1 MRTKIQSL
9 LITLALLPAFNLQ
22 LSTAFALGTA
32 FTYQGRLNDGG
43 RPANGLYDFRFKL
56 APDPLDTAN
65 VGSAFVTNAIPVTN
79 GLFTTSIDYGAD
91 IFNGSNYWLEVDVR
105 TNNPA
110 NTLNYTMLTPLQAVT
125 PTPNAIYAENAGGVT
140 GLTVQANTNGAP
152 NVIGGSSL
160 NSVATGVIG
169 ATIAGGGAVN
179 YQDVTYSNSVTAG
192 FGTVSGGFGNTINGV
207 GATVGGGF
215 ENTAIGDYSTIAGGF
230 DNIAS
235 GYVSTALGDESTASG
250 RISTAIGNNSMAT
263 GDFSTALGDTT
274 LASGTDSTAF
284 GNETTAGGDNSTVS
298 GGIGSNA
305 SGLDATIGGGYY
317 NSATNTAATVPGGE
331 NNVAGGVASFAAGN
345 EAKAINAGA
354 FVWGDNT
361 GTITTSAAA
370 NSVTFRASGGYRLF
384 TGTGAGGASLPAGMT
399 AWTSI
404 SDRNAKKNFRSVDT
418 VAVLDKLAAIPVQQW
433 NYKWE
438 KDSDVPNIGP
448 MAQDFKHA
456 FYPGRDDKGIS
467 TLEFDGVELAA
478 IQGLNQ
484 KLEEQKAE
492 NSKLE
497 RSVAELKEL
506 VQSLMEKK

>member
-1 MRTKIQSL
+1 MKSK
-9 LITLALLPAFNLQ
+9 FLQ
-22 LSTAFALGTA
+22 LFIILTSLGGAHQIFAQSTA
-32 FTYQGRLNDGG
+32 FTYQGRLNNGG
-43 RPANGLYDFRFKL
+43 NPANGLYDFRFKL
-56 APDPLDTAN
+56 ATDALDTAN

-79 GLFTTSIDYGAD
+79 GLFTTTIDFGAG

-125 PTPNAIYAENAGGVT
+125 PTPNAIYAENAGGVS
-140 GLTVQANTNGAP
+140 GLTVQANTNGEP
-152 NVIGGSSL
+152 NMIAGSSL
-160 NSVATGVIG
+160 NMVASGVVG

-179 YQDVTYSNSVTAG
+179 FEGTPYANSING
-192 FGTVSGGFGNTINGV
+192 NFGTVSGGFGNNASGL

-215 ENTAIGDYSTIAGGF
+215 INSAQGDYSTVAGGF
-230 DNIAS
+230 ENLAN
-235 GYVSTALGDESTASG
+235 GLESTALGNESTANG
-250 RISTAIGNNSMAT
+250 RISTAIGNSAFAQ
-263 GDFSTALGDTT
+263 GDFSTALGDNT

-284 GNETTAGGDNSTVS
+284 GNETTAGGDNSAVG
-298 GGIGSNA
+298 GGIGNIA
-305 SGLDATIGGGYY
+305 SGLDATISGGYH

-361 GTITTSAAA
+361 GTITTSVAA

-384 TGTGAGGASLPAGMT
+384 TGTGAAGAQLLANATS
-399 AWTSI
+399 WTTI
-404 SDRNAKKNFRSVDT
+404 SDRNAKKNFQSVDT

-438 KDSDVPNIGP
+438 KDSDVPNVGP

-478 IQGLNQ
+478 IQGLNEKVEVSIR
-484 KLEEQKAE
+484 KLEAE
-492 NSKLE
+492 N
-497 RSVAELKEL
+497 AELKQSVDEL
-506 VQSLMEKK
+506 KAMVKQLTAQR